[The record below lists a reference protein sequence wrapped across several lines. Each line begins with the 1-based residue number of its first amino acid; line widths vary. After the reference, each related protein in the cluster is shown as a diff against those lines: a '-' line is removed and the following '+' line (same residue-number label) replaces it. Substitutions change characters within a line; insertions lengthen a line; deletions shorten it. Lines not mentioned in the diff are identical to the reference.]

1 MVRLVRRGAARCSGA
16 SGLIR
21 GAKLSHCGSPWPHVC
36 SKIRQMQRACVGT
49 YLLHRHEGPV
59 DSHLR
64 LPELLPQNIVR
75 LCLTRNPRSG
85 RGSLGSPAVT
95 NFKQRQTEFMRP
107 LRRQLARLSLDR
119 ATSPSLAVVISQEP
133 GVVDRGF

>member
-1 MVRLVRRGAARCSGA
+1 
-16 SGLIR
+16 
-21 GAKLSHCGSPWPHVC
+21 
-36 SKIRQMQRACVGT
+36 MQRACVGT

-85 RGSLGSPAVT
+85 RGSLGSPAMT
-95 NFKQRQTEFMRP
+95 NFKQRQP
-107 LRRQLARLSLDR
+107 SSCARFAASL
-119 ATSPSLAVVISQEP
+119 
-133 GVVDRGF
+133 RGFRLIEQLRLHWRWSFRKSQGSWTGGFEPVQHRLDAWESRVKGGFGRL